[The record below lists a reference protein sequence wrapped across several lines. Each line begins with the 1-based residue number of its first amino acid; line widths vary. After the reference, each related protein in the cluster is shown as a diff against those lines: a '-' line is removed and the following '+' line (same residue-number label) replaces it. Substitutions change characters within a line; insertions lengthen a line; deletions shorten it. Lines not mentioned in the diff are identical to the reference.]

1 MTSEAG
7 MTDGTGGEGR
17 AAVRGQRSGFGPHRP
32 VLCVLTL
39 GNF

>member
-7 MTDGTGGEGR
+7 MTDGTGGEG
-17 AAVRGQRSGFGPHRP
+17 PCRP
-32 VLCVLTL
+32 MLCVLTL